1 MGLRDVIVKHR
12 LSKDEVSVRQE
23 LYNAVLKLDIHGDL
37 SNGEKYLKLAQM
49 SDSDLLYL
57 VLEYAYGL
65 LDIYE
70 FGN

>member
-12 LSKDEVSVRQE
+12 LSKEISVREE
-23 LYNAVLKLDIHGDL
+23 LYDAALKLDIYGDF

-57 VLEYAYGL
+57 VLEYAYAL
-65 LDIYE
+65 LDMYE
-70 FGN
+70 FKN

>member
-12 LSKDEVSVRQE
+12 LSEEISVRQE
-23 LYNAVLKLDIHGDL
+23 LYNAALKLDIYGDL

-57 VLEYAYGL
+57 VLEYAYAL
-65 LDIYE
+65 LDMYE
-70 FGN
+70 FKN

>member
-12 LSKDEVSVRQE
+12 LSEEISVRQE
-23 LYNAVLKLDIHGDL
+23 LYNAALKLDIYGDL

-57 VLEYAYGL
+57 VLEYAYAL

-70 FGN
+70 FKN

>member
-12 LSKDEVSVRQE
+12 LSEEISVRQE
-23 LYNAVLKLDIHGDL
+23 LYNAALKLDIYGDL

-57 VLEYAYGL
+57 VLEYSYAL
-65 LDIYE
+65 LDMYE
-70 FGN
+70 FKN